1 MSTITA
7 TSTEPPTGWRYVS
20 TQRAFLTHLAL
31 SGTVVGIACAAI
43 FLYWYPGPYFAV
55 KGTWSAL
62 RVLVGVDLILG
73 PMLTLIL
80 FRPGKRGLALDMT
93 MIALIQL
100 SALLYGTSVI
110 YSERPYY
117 TVFAVDRYEVLA
129 RREVEA
135 ASVLGTAFTDK
146 PLVGPIL
153 AFAQLPSDPQR
164 LQRLIEETLF
174 EGKPDIDRRPEFWQP
189 LGEEARSAIL
199 ERAQTLSEL
208 AARQPEWQ
216 DEINALS
223 ESMGADPDAIA
234 FVPVMGTQGP
244 LTMIIDN
251 ESALPLAALPI
262 DPWTQP
268 EK

>member
-7 TSTEPPTGWRYVS
+7 TSTEPKTGWRYVS
-20 TQRAFLTHLAL
+20 TRRAFLTHLAL
-31 SGTVVGIACAAI
+31 SGTVVGIVCAAI
-43 FLYWYPGPYFAV
+43 FLCWYPGPYFAV

-80 FRPGKRGLALDMT
+80 FRPGKWGLALDMT

-129 RREVEA
+129 RRDVVA
-135 ASVLGTAFTDK
+135 TSDLDTAFTDK
-146 PLVGPIL
+146 PLVGPIV
-153 AFAQLPSDPQR
+153 AFAQLPSDPQQQ
-164 LQRLIEETLF
+164 QRLIEETLF
-174 EGKPDIDRRPEFWQP
+174 EGKPDIDRRPEFWHP
-189 LGEEARSAIL
+189 LDEEARSAIL
-199 ERAQTLSEL
+199 ERAEPLSEL

-216 DEINALS
+216 DEIDALG
-223 ESMGADPDAIA
+223 ESIGAELDAIA

-244 LTMIIDN
+244 LTMVIDS
-251 ESALPLAALPI
+251 ETALPVAALPI
-262 DPWTQP
+262 DPWVQP